1 MKKENEKETRLKKVE
16 RKEKK
21 IKTLER
27 SSQDNCEYLI
37 VLLNTKALLLNSK
50 KRMK

>member
-1 MKKENEKETRLKKVE
+1 MKKEKEKETRLEKVE

-21 IKTLER
+21 TQMLER
-27 SSQDNCEYLI
+27 SPQDNHDYLM
-37 VLLNTKALLLNSK
+37 NTKALLLNSK